1 MTMNP
6 FNSTN
11 FIKALKERYDAI
23 PIIQGDKAAKVMVAN
38 AIKSHKFNPADVL
51 SFICSEL
58 GNPSVKLGKDD
69 WKDIIK
75 KAIKRGGLVGKCLEA
90 CASVLKGKDKVSNED
105 LFSAVVSACGENPEL
120 LLSELYLNKVGWM
133 KVVDTLVKVEVEETV
148 ETAMSEVTV
157 ETVKVETTKAGKKA
171 AKVSKM
177 NPRCKSII
185 LVKDGVKKEWA
196 SYRDCEKELG
206 AGFGT
211 VSQHLSGKLKS
222 VKGWVLYKEEDRGDR
237 VLAIQIGLH
246 FILGEAI
253 GVHQDAESLLH
264 LVGPLDS
271 HFPLIFA
278 ALLHLLI
285 DRDHQRFIASLQVI
299 VGHSRDIH
307 RGSFSASQPSR
318 PSPRQHLIQ

>member
-1 MTMNP
+1 MNM

-11 FIKALKERYDAI
+11 FIKALKESYDAV
-23 PIIQGDKAAKVMVAN
+23 PYIQGDQAAKVMVAD
-38 AIKSHKFNPADVL
+38 AFKSHKFNPADVL

-90 CASVLKGKDKVSNED
+90 CAGVLKGKNKVSAED
-105 LFSAVVSACGENPEL
+105 LFYSVVSACGENPDYL
-120 LLSELYLNKVGWM
+120 KMELYLDQTGWM

-148 ETAMSEVTV
+148 ETAVSEVTV
-157 ETVKVETTKAGKKA
+157 ETNAEEKAAKKA
-171 AKVSKM
+171 KKSIKVSKM

-196 SYRDCEKELG
+196 SYRECEKELG

-222 VKGWVLYKEEDRGDR
+222 VKGWVLYKEE
-237 VLAIQIGLH
+237 
-246 FILGEAI
+246 EATPVESKKRSKSK
-253 GVHQDAESLLH
+253 GVVQMKKDKDGRLVVVSTYGSLTEAAKATGVSHSGISKTCSGTYQSAGGYVWKHAE
-264 LVGPLDS
+264 
-271 HFPLIFA
+271 A
-278 ALLHLLI
+278 A
-285 DRDHQRFIASLQVI
+285 A
-299 VGHSRDIH
+299 
-307 RGSFSASQPSR
+307 
-318 PSPRQHLIQ
+318 